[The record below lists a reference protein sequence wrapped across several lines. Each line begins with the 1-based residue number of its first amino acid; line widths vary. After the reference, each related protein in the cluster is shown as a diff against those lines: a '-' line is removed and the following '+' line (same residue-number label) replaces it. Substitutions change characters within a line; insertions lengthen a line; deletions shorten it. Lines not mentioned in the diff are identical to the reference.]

1 MTPRDARACEAAL
14 FHALGLMLARVAGGG
29 ATRMEASRMEV
40 SGAVSRLWR
49 AVGAA
54 LAKPDCALP
63 AGPRASLARL
73 GQAVLGELE
82 AASPDWT
89 RLAAVHEQVAG
100 ALAPRH

>member
-29 ATRMEASRMEV
+29 ATRMEV